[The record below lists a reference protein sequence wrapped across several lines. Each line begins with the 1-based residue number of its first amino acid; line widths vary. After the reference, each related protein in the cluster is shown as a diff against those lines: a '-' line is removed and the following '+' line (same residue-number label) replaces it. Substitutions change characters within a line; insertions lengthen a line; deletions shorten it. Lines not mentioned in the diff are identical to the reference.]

1 MRTIVPAL
9 LLVLM
14 LAPMVESGEIM
25 KLATVAPEQ
34 STWMQVMRDCERE
47 LREAT
52 NGVVEL
58 RLYPGGVS
66 GDEKDVLRKM
76 RFGQLSAGGL
86 SGFGLGEIVPWV
98 RVLELPFLV
107 ETPDEAAAALDV
119 ARDTLETVFA
129 GEGFEVLGWSSV
141 GMIHIFSQDP
151 VVDLESLR
159 RAKMWL
165 WEGDRLALELF
176 KKAEVSPIQ
185 VALPDVI
192 TALDTGLLN
201 AVYTSPLAALAL
213 QWFTRVRY
221 MTDLP
226 LAHSVG
232 AVIVSNSFMRKLG
245 EPTAQTVR
253 DVFAS
258 HMARLDT
265 LARKDQ
271 EESLQALE
279 EAGIEIAEV
288 SPKARETFKGLGK
301 KVSDSL
307 AGDLVPGWL
316 VQQMERAVAEHRGE
330 TP

>member
-1 MRTIVPAL
+1 MHRMIPGFLIVF
-9 LLVLM
+9 M
-14 LAPMVESGEIM
+14 LAPGAARAEVM

-34 STWMQVMRDCERE
+34 STWMQVMRDCEKE

-52 NGVVEL
+52 NGAVEL

-98 RVLELPFLV
+98 RVLELPFLI

-119 ARDTLETVFA
+119 ARDTLETAFA
-129 GEGFEVLGWSSV
+129 REGFEVLGWSSV
-141 GMIHIFSQDP
+141 GLIHIFSQHP
-151 VVDLESLR
+151 IVDLETLR
-159 RAKMWL
+159 HAKMWL
-165 WEGDRLALELF
+165 WEGDRLALQLF
-176 KKAEVSPIQ
+176 KEADVSPIQ

-192 TALDTGLLN
+192 TALDTGLLD
-201 AVYTSPLAALAL
+201 AVYTSPLALLAL

-232 AVIVSNSFMRKLG
+232 AVVVSSSFMRKLG
-245 EPTAQTVR
+245 EPTSQTVR

-265 LARKDQ
+265 LTRRDQ
-271 EESLQALE
+271 LEALQVLKES
-279 EAGIEIAEV
+279 GIETAEV
-288 SPKARETFKGLGK
+288 SPQARSTFKQLGK

-307 AGDLVPGWL
+307 SGDLVPGWL
-316 VQQMERAVAEHRGE
+316 VKEIERAVAEHRRK